1 MPILKILGTSL
12 AIPQKSRENTHMAVI
27 SEKRLVLVDS
37 AHNPVIH
44 LQFAGIDILSITD
57 LILTHFHP
65 DHVSGVPSLIM
76 NSWLLGR
83 KIPLEIYGLRHTIDR
98 LESLMNSYDWESW
111 PNLYPVNF
119 HRIPE
124 EEMFLLFSD
133 DEIRVYSSPVC
144 HMIPTIG
151 LRFEF
156 PISGKTLAYS
166 CDTEPC
172 PTLQKLGNRVDLLIH
187 EATGEGIGHSSAL
200 QAGMVASQV
209 EAKELMLIHY
219 HAEGSDLVGLINE
232 AKLSYS
238 GNVVAAIDL
247 QSINF

>member
-1 MPILKILGTSL
+1 MPLLKILGTSL
-12 AIPQKSRENTHMAVI
+12 AIPQKSRENTHMALLG
-27 SEKRLVLVDS
+27 EKRLILVDS

-44 LQFAGIDILSITD
+44 LQDAGIDILSITD

-76 NSWLLGR
+76 SSWLLGR
-83 KIPLEIYGLRHTIDR
+83 KKPLEIYGLSHTIDR
-98 LESLMNSYDWESW
+98 LASLMVSYDWESW
-111 PNLYPVNF
+111 PNLFQVNL
-119 HRIPE
+119 HRLPE
-124 EEMFLLFSD
+124 EELFMFISD
-133 DEIRVYSSPVC
+133 DEFRIFSSPVC

-172 PTLQKLGNRVDLLIH
+172 PSLQKLGYGADLLIH

-200 QAGMVASQV
+200 QAGMVANQV
-209 EAKELMLIHY
+209 QAKELMLIHY
-219 HAEGSDLVGLINE
+219 QAEGDELIKLIND
-232 AKLSYS
+232 AKLFFT
-238 GNVVAAIDL
+238 GNVVAAMDL
-247 QSINF
+247 QSIDF